1 MKQSHQIIPIV
12 QHWPIQVQRD
22 GRYQMIENAVCQ
34 EIPLEICINA
44 APYAML
50 MRTPGLEKELALGFC
65 FTNELI
71 YSPDEVIDLACFT
84 PDGAPYITRVM
95 LTIPG
100 LQGKFP
106 VQEPLLKF
114 SSGAVNSTAVLHEIF
129 QKVAPVSSRTSFL
142 LSILS
147 DLPEQ
152 LYACQKLRAYCGA
165 THGAAL
171 INEEGKAIF
180 CAEDVG
186 RHNALDKLIGHILL
200 NHIDTRDKILM
211 LSSRASFEMIQ
222 KAVRIAFPVVASV
235 SAPTD
240 LALQVAEKLN
250 CTYISFL
257 KKGDFYIYTHP
268 WRFGL

>member
-1 MKQSHQIIPIV
+1 MNPLQVVPIV
-12 QHWPIQVQRD
+12 KRHPIRIQRD
-22 GRYQMIENAVCQ
+22 GRSQVIENPVCE

-44 APYAML
+44 TPYAML

-71 YSPDEVIDLACFT
+71 CSADEVTDVTCFT
-84 PDGAPYITRVM
+84 PEGASYITTVR
-95 LTIPG
+95 LTIPK
-100 LQGKFP
+100 LQTTSP
-106 VQEPLLKF
+106 VQMSMLKF
-114 SSGAVNSTAVLHEIF
+114 SSGFVTNAAILREIF
-129 QKVAPVSSRTSFL
+129 QKVAPISARTSFL
-142 LSILS
+142 LSILPE
-147 DLPEQ
+147 LPER
-152 LYACQKLRAYCGA
+152 LHACQVLRAHCGA

-171 INEEGKAIF
+171 IDAQGKALF

-186 RHNALDKLIGHILL
+186 RHNGLDKLIGHILL
-200 NHIDTRDKILM
+200 EKIDTYDKMLM

-222 KAVRIAFPVVASV
+222 KAVKIAFPVVASV

-240 LALQVAEKLN
+240 LALQVAEKLK

>member
-1 MKQSHQIIPIV
+1 MKQSQVVPIV
-12 QHWPIQVQRD
+12 RRQPIQVQPD
-22 GRYQMIENAVCQ
+22 GRYQIIENAVCQ

-44 APYAML
+44 VPYTML

-71 YSPDEVIDLACFT
+71 YTPDEVIDLACFT
-84 PDGAPYITRVM
+84 PDGAPYVTRVM
-95 LTIPG
+95 LTIPR

-114 SSGAVNSTAVLHEIF
+114 SSGAMNSTAVLNEIF
-129 QKVAPVSSRTSFL
+129 QKIPPVSSRASFL
-142 LSILS
+142 LSILP

-152 LYACQKLRAYCGA
+152 LHACQELRAHCGA

-171 INEEGKAIF
+171 ISKEGKALF

-186 RHNALDKLIGHILL
+186 RHNGLDKLIGYILL
-200 NHIDTRDKILM
+200 EKIDTHDKILM

-257 KKGDFYIYTHP
+257 RKGSFYIYTHP

>member
-1 MKQSHQIIPIV
+1 MQQSQVFPIV
-12 QHWPIQVQRD
+12 RHRPIQVQRD
-22 GRYQMIENAVCQ
+22 GRYQIIENGVCQ

-71 YSPDEVIDLACFT
+71 SSPDEVTDLACFT
-84 PDGAPYITRVM
+84 SEGAPYIARVT
-95 LTIPG
+95 LTIPS
-100 LQGKFP
+100 LQGKSP
-106 VQEPLLKF
+106 AQSPSLKL
-114 SSGAVNSTAVLHEIF
+114 SSGSVNSTAVLHDMF
-129 QKVAPVSSRTSFL
+129 QKIPPVSSRTSFL
-142 LSILS
+142 LSILPG
-147 DLPEQ
+147 LPEQ
-152 LYACQKLRAYCGA
+152 LQACQELRAYCGA

-171 INEEGKAIF
+171 INEQGKALF

-186 RHNALDKLIGHILL
+186 RHNGLDKLIGHILL
-200 NHIDTRDKILM
+200 NKIDTQDKILM

-240 LALQVAEKLN
+240 LALQVAAKLN